1 MKLIFVKY
9 KMDRNIL
16 LITSPA
22 KSGRIGRRD
31 ISLTPSQITV
41 LTGRTRRTPIGRRI
55 RRKTRR
61 VRNAA
66 GMQQAIDV
74 LARKSRSP
82 ARRRK
87 SRRSPARRRKSP
99 RSLLQ
104 L

>member
-61 VRNAA
+61 VRN
-66 GMQQAIDV
+66 MQQAIDV

-87 SRRSPARRRKSP
+87 SRRSPARRRKSR